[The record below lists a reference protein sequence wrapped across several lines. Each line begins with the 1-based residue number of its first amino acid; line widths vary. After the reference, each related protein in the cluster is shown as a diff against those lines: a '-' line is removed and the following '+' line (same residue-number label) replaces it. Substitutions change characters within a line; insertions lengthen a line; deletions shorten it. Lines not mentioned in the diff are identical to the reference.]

1 MIARFTALALVIL
14 VYPLTAAADDRD
26 EVIRPGVYHG
36 VWHTDKV
43 KIIIEEVDRDG
54 TFSGQLKFDKESR
67 FPDFHLPRG
76 DTESAARRSAGC
88 LGILP
93 THHATQTGGWVTSN
107 DTGVILERAPDTV
120 RGPDVAF
127 WSITRQPTIPEGYF
141 EIPPDL
147 AVEVL
152 SPDDRRK
159 DVRAKIKEYLFYG
172 VKLVWLVDPETR
184 IVTVY
189 RESPRGVELDEDDLL
204 DCGEI
209 LPGFTCKVS
218 DLFG

>member
-1 MIARFTALALVIL
+1 MSAVQHPPITLDEFAKLPDPADGSKLELVRGEVVVLPPAKGRHGICCSKIGRL
-14 VYPLTAAADDRD
+14 LGNFAD
-26 EVIRPGVYHG
+26 
-36 VWHTDKV
+36 
-43 KIIIEEVDRDG
+43 
-54 TFSGQLKFDKESR
+54 
-67 FPDFHLPRG
+67 
-76 DTESAARRSAGC
+76 
-88 LGILP
+88 
-93 THHATQTGGWVTSN
+93 THKLGWVTSN
-107 DTGVILERAPDTV
+107 TTGVILERGPDTV

-127 WSITRQPTIPEGYF
+127 WSLTRQPTIPEGYF

-189 RESPRGVELDEDDLL
+189 RESPRGVELDEDDSL
-204 DCGEI
+204 DCGDI

-218 DLFG
+218 DLFE